1 MIMRFAFT
9 TIHLHIKAIFFLYLQ
24 RCDDNKT
31 CSEWISA
38 LVESLSSSSQITLE
52 NKLA

>member
-1 MIMRFAFT
+1 MRFYLPD
-9 TIHLHIKAIFFLYLQ
+9 IISKLYLQ

-38 LVESLSSSSQITLE
+38 LVDSLTSSSQITLE